1 MELKQITNLPDN
13 YTPIPNYF
21 MNNIT
26 IKKILK
32 NKKAK
37 LIFKSSKLKN
47 QQSKKIA
54 VKIKF
59 WTKIVGKRQVF
70 MDQYQAMQVIWKVM
84 FKFLK
89 IKMRILASL

>member
-26 IKKILK
+26 IKKISK

-59 WTKIVGKRQVF
+59 WTKIVSKRQVF
-70 MDQYQAMQVIWKVM
+70 MDQYQVMQVIWKVM
-84 FKFLK
+84 FRFLK
-89 IKMRILASL
+89 IKMRISETL